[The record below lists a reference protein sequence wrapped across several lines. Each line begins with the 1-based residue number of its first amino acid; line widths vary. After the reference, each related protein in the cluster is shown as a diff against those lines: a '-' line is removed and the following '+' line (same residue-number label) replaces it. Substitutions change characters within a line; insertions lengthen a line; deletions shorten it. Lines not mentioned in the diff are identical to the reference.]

1 MSEKTP
7 AERFVEATSLLNALC
22 ADLAGH
28 LVTLS
33 PTDRRHTVRPPGEL
47 VDHLRQMNDAVRR
60 VPHVAAFLEVDL
72 ETVEPAI
79 SQLVALESA
88 LRATQYL
95 LQRLEDTRT
104 SLRAQLWDAT
114 LLTYGTC
121 KNLTRRDPSYLVVVD
136 ALAPAFKRTRK
147 ADKEET
153 TKGKDKEKAKAKDTE
168 EGKEKETTQTG
179 DEATEKE
186 KESAAK

>member
-1 MSEKTP
+1 M
-7 AERFVEATSLLNALC
+7 
-22 ADLAGH
+22 
-28 LVTLS
+28 
-33 PTDRRHTVRPPGEL
+33 RPPGEL

-147 ADKEET
+147 ADKEEAA
-153 TKGKDKEKAKAKDTE
+153 KDKEKAKAKDTE
-168 EGKEKETTQTG
+168 QEKQKETQTG
-179 DEATEKE
+179 DEATAKEKE
-186 KESAAK
+186 KDSAAK